1 MGWEK
6 RGNAT
11 YYYTA
16 ERVGGRVV
24 KQYVGTGRVG
34 ALAAQLEA
42 NTRAERTD
50 AAEAERRARDELAAL
65 DAALVPL
72 NKLAAAVTAAALVA
86 AGYHRPKRGPWRK
99 RRAESQS

>member
-24 KQYVGTGRVG
+24 KMYVGTGRV
-34 ALAAQLEA
+34 AVLAAQLDA
-42 NTRAERTD
+42 LTRVERD
-50 AAEAERRARDELAAL
+50 EAAEAERRERDALAAL
-65 DAALVPL
+65 DAALAPL
-72 NKLAAAVTAAALVA
+72 HELADAATAAALVA
-86 AGYHRPKRGPWRK
+86 AGFHRPKRAKWRK
-99 RRAESQS
+99 RRA